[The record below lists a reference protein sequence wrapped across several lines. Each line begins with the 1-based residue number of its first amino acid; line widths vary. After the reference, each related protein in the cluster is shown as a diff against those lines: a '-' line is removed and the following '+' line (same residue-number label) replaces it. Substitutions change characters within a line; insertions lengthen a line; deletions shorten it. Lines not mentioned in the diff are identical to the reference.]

1 MGLFSF
7 IKNAGAKVFGVGKT
21 KEEEQKEAAKA
32 KADAS
37 AKAAADELKAEEQAS
52 KKLEQTIRDLQLDVE
67 NLKIEIDDDQATVSG
82 KAYDQST
89 KEKVVLVVGNTN
101 GIATVDDQMS
111 VDHEEPEAKF
121 YTVVKG
127 DTLSKIAKE
136 YYGDANKYPQIF
148 EANKPMLK
156 DANLIYPGQVL
167 RIPARD

>member
-7 IKNAGAKVFGVGKT
+7 IKNAGAKIFGVGKT
-21 KEEEQKEAAKA
+21 TEEENAEKRAA
-32 KADAS
+32 AS
-37 AKAAADELKAEEQAS
+37 AKTADEELKAEEQEA
-52 KKLEQTIRDLQLDVE
+52 KKLEQTIKDLQLEVE
-67 NLKIEIDDDQATVSG
+67 DLKIVIDDDQATISG

-89 KEKVVLVVGNTN
+89 KEKVVLVAGNTN

-111 VDHEEPEAKF
+111 VDHVEPEAKF

-136 YYGDANKYPQIF
+136 YYGNANKYPKIF

-156 DANLIYPGQVL
+156 DPNLIYPGQVL
-167 RIPARD
+167 RIPSLD

>member
-7 IKNAGAKVFGVGKT
+7 IKNAGAKVFGIGKSV
-21 KEEEQKEAAKA
+21 EEEKAEANAAAKA
-32 KADAS
+32 KA
-37 AKAAADELKAEEQAS
+37 AKDDSKADEQAA
-52 KKLEQTIRDLQLDVE
+52 KKLEQTISDLQLNVE
-67 NLKIEIDDDQATVSG
+67 NLKVTVEDDQATVTG

-89 KEKVVLVVGNTN
+89 KEKVVLVIGNTN

-111 VDHEEPEAKF
+111 VDHQEPEAKF
-121 YTVVKG
+121 YTVAKG

-136 YYGDANKYPQIF
+136 YYGNANMYQQIF

-167 RIPARD
+167 RIPSQD

>member
-7 IKNAGAKVFGVGKT
+7 IKNAGAKVFGIGKT
-21 KEEEQKEAAKA
+21 VEEEKAEANAALKA
-32 KADAS
+32 KA
-37 AKAAADELKAEEQAS
+37 AKDDSKADDQAA
-52 KKLEQTIRDLQLDVE
+52 KKLEQTIRDLQLNVE
-67 NLKIEIDDDQATVSG
+67 NLKVTVDDDQATITG

-89 KEKVVLVVGNTN
+89 KEKVVLVIGNTN

-111 VDHEEPEAKF
+111 VDHQEPEAKF

-136 YYGDANKYPQIF
+136 YYGNANKYPQIF

-167 RIPARD
+167 RIPMQE

>member
-7 IKNAGAKVFGVGKT
+7 IKNAGAKIFGVGKT
-21 KEEEQKEAAKA
+21 TKEEKAEAKETAN
-32 KADAS
+32 

-52 KKLEQTIRDLQLDVE
+52 RKLEGTIRDLQLDVE
-67 NLKIEIDDDQATVSG
+67 NLKIVIDDDQATVSG
-82 KAYDQST
+82 KAFDQST
-89 KEKVVLVVGNTN
+89 KEKVVLVIGNTN

-111 VDHEEPEAKF
+111 VENVEPEAKF

-127 DTLSKIAKE
+127 DTLGKIAKE
-136 YYGDANKYPQIF
+136 YYGNANKYPQIF

-167 RIPARD
+167 RIPSLD

>member
-7 IKNAGAKVFGVGKT
+7 IKNAGAKVFGIGKST
-21 KEEEQKEAAKA
+21 EKEKAEAKA
-32 KADAS
+32 TANAKVAAEETAS
-37 AKAAADELKAEEQAS
+37 EEKAAR
-52 KKLEQTIRDLQLDVE
+52 KLEQTIVDLRLEVE
-67 NLKIEIDDDQATVSG
+67 NLKITIDDDQATVEG

-89 KEKVVLVVGNTN
+89 KEKVVLVVGNTH
-101 GIATVDDQMS
+101 GIATVDDLMT
-111 VDHEEPEAKF
+111 VEHVEPEAKF

-136 YYGDANKYPQIF
+136 YYGNANKYPQIF

-167 RIPARD
+167 RIPAIDK

>member
-7 IKNAGAKVFGVGKT
+7 IKNAGAKVFGIGKT
-21 KEEEQKEAAKA
+21 KEEEKEEARVA
-32 KADAS
+32 AS
-37 AKAAADELKAEEQAS
+37 AKAEADELKAEEQAARS
-52 KKLEQTIRDLQLDVE
+52 LEETIKDLRLDVE
-67 NLKIEIDDDQATVSG
+67 NLKVTVDDDQATIEG

-101 GIATVDDQMS
+101 GIATVDDLMT
-111 VDHEEPEAKF
+111 VEHVEPEAKF

-136 YYGDANKYPQIF
+136 YYGNANKYPQIF

-167 RIPARD
+167 RIPALN